1 MVDEKRLV
9 QRFVQYAACASESG
23 HERQMC
29 LLLERQLQELGL
41 DVFRD
46 DVRKAVQTD
55 GWNVYASLPGTGEP
69 MLFSAH
75 MDTVCPGSGV
85 KPVLRDGTIYSSGD
99 TILGA
104 DDKAGIAEILEALTC
119 LHESGLPHRPI
130 EVLFTV
136 REETGLEGSAN
147 ACYDRIRSK
156 TGVSFDSGPIGRI
169 VIENPIQQVLFLQ
182 VQGKASH
189 SGSHYDDGI
198 HALKCAADMIAQIP
212 CGHVDADTAVNVAN
226 FLSPGQANS
235 VPDLASF
242 EIEIR
247 CFSAQKLETFRE
259 KLREI
264 FERVTQSY
272 GAQYTLRTELHS
284 PGMQLDREHPLV
296 GQVCAVYEALG
307 IEPKIARTYGGHD
320 GVSFAAHGLAAANLG
335 CGFAGCHSLSEH
347 VRVEDLTRGA
357 RVALGLMT
365 CCR

>member
-29 LLLERQLQELGL
+29 LLLEQQLQELGL

-85 KPVLRDGTIYSSGD
+85 KLVLRDGTIRSSGD

-136 REETGLEGSAN
+136 REETGLEG
-147 ACYDRIRSK
+147 
-156 TGVSFDSGPIGRI
+156 
-169 VIENPIQQVLFLQ
+169 
-182 VQGKASH
+182 
-189 SGSHYDDGI
+189 
-198 HALKCAADMIAQIP
+198 
-212 CGHVDADTAVNVAN
+212 
-226 FLSPGQANS
+226 
-235 VPDLASF
+235 
-242 EIEIR
+242 
-247 CFSAQKLETFRE
+247 
-259 KLREI
+259 
-264 FERVTQSY
+264 
-272 GAQYTLRTELHS
+272 
-284 PGMQLDREHPLV
+284 
-296 GQVCAVYEALG
+296 
-307 IEPKIARTYGGHD
+307 
-320 GVSFAAHGLAAANLG
+320 
-335 CGFAGCHSLSEH
+335 
-347 VRVEDLTRGA
+347 
-357 RVALGLMT
+357 
-365 CCR
+365 